1 MSQSG
6 GQMPGQNTPV
16 DDGKMELQRDIRSA
30 AAIAYELRRHEQIQ
44 QRVWI
49 ADALNDLEQ
58 ELLRIEAKLGGP
70 QRDNVGPIALRPAL
84 DILSGKAHDAGP
96 VVAAQIGA
104 LIGSVRGL
112 ELQLEQ
118 STQTDYLPVQ
128 QPGAAPTRRAG

>member
-70 QRDNVGPIALRPAL
+70 
-84 DILSGKAHDAGP
+84 
-96 VVAAQIGA
+96 
-104 LIGSVRGL
+104 
-112 ELQLEQ
+112 
-118 STQTDYLPVQ
+118 
-128 QPGAAPTRRAG
+128 